1 MLNPKTLL
9 LKNHEPTKAS
19 QKKCGLIKSYAANTN
34 QGIIREYNEDRVS
47 IILNILKPKSK
58 AHLNIE
64 WPQICFFGVFDGHG
78 GAACADYLR
87 DNLHNFVVQNEN
99 FPQFPKE
106 AIIAGFKECERSFL
120 NLVEVAQARAQHS
133 MPGQQVGPERSGSC
147 ATVVMVVDDMA
158 YVINVGDSRCIM
170 SMDAGSQIGV
180 LSRDHKPDDDLERQ
194 RIQAAGGKIYRT
206 QTFAKAATSPDEKD
220 LYVQGP
226 LRVFPGRLSV
236 SRTFGDI
243 EAKRPKYGGN
253 PNVIVCEPE
262 IKSFKLKPN
271 FDFFLIG
278 CDGIFERMDNK

>member
-1 MLNPKTLL
+1 
-9 LKNHEPTKAS
+9 
-19 QKKCGLIKSYAANTN
+19 
-34 QGIIREYNEDRVS
+34 
-47 IILNILKPKSK
+47 
-58 AHLNIE
+58 
-64 WPQICFFGVFDGHG
+64 
-78 GAACADYLR
+78 
-87 DNLHNFVVQNEN
+87 
-99 FPQFPKE
+99 
-106 AIIAGFKECERSFL
+106 
-120 NLVEVAQARAQHS
+120 

-278 CDGIFERMDNK
+278 CDGIFERMDNKQTIDAVWNRIEEQTTSKTYDNLSPQTNNLRVNRKHPNGSRNQ